1 MNTVESKSQ
10 VGTMTK
16 LVLLVGSNLA
26 MMAGSTFSPGLPAVM
41 AEFQD
46 VPDAVFWVPMVL
58 TLPALFM
65 LIGGPI
71 MGFLSDRYG
80 RKPVLV
86 SSLLLGGIAG
96 SAGFF
101 LASLPAIL
109 VTRAL
114 VGLSIVGTMTPTNA
128 LVADYFDGQ
137 ERAKFMGINTGFTG
151 LMGIIFLLLG
161 GILADINWRY
171 SFFAYA
177 LELILFVLAI
187 IFIYEPE
194 EVIDKESESLEVP
207 LNLKPTVLYI
217 FIAIALSQFAFN
229 AVPVF
234 IALFLTGLL
243 NIGSTEVGLISS
255 FSSIFTL
262 LGGLA
267 YGRIKQQFD
276 FRSINLALLLAFG
289 FAFILLAIAKSWPL
303 VILSEIILGFSMG
316 LNPANLTTWLS
327 DEVEPLVRGRANGIY
342 ITMMSVGNFATSI
355 IFAPIINATSLPTAY
370 IFSAAIMILT
380 GLGSLL
386 LTNERSA
393 A

>member
-1 MNTVESKSQ
+1 
-10 VGTMTK
+10 MTK

-194 EVIDKESESLEVP
+194 EVIEKESESLEVP

-386 LTNERSA
+386 LTKERSA